1 MVANYIISIALLIGL
16 PSFAQDKD
24 KEEKKEDKKEVTTVV
39 KDNKGR
45 PLPVCSPVQIPEKDN
60 CRKMTYSQRAGG
72 SQRD

>member
-1 MVANYIISIALLIGL
+1 MVARYALIILSVL
-16 PSFAQDKD
+16 SFACFAQS

-39 KDNKGR
+39 KDSKGK
-45 PLPVCSPVQIPEKDN
+45 PLPVCSPIQTPEKDN